1 MLGKLFLLS
10 LVCFFSLNFLSTIN
24 AETNLIADEI
34 QSLKVTNKDP
44 RMINFSVSLTE
55 DHNYT
60 SARLFYFLPNPSLN
74 KSATRGDLNGIQSK
88 FNNFYVDFDTNKGIT
103 GSRFIPTGVTFE
115 YYWEFTD
122 VNKNNYKT
130 EMQQYLFLD
139 GQYEWKLLTADNI
152 FFYYY
157 GNYNKNIQNCFLES
171 LSVVKDGSDLLAIK
185 VSYPINIIYY
195 LSPSDSRYAKPT
207 RSIVMDSMTV
217 LGGVKYTSN
226 VVHSYDQDCGVVKH
240 EVTHI
245 LNEIAGR
252 GTLLKL
258 PFWVDEGFATYM
270 MNKSDYYDNIIEK
283 MINKNTVIRL
293 SSMQGK
299 PGTPEK
305 VNLYYA
311 QSYATT
317 KYIIEQYGLE
327 KYRSFFK
334 ILKEDFVIDE
344 ALQTVYGHDQ
354 DSLYLEWRQHKGLP
368 IIKLVKIEQSSIP
381 IPVATITPLNFPSKT
396 TVNQQE
402 VENNF
407 SKQNNSNEL
416 AVSNFEIFINNY
428 IFIIVGAILLL
439 IMIKISIF
447 LWKK

>member
-10 LVCFFSLNFLSTIN
+10 LTCFLSVNFLSTIN
-24 AETNLIADEI
+24 AETNLIAENI
-34 QSLKVTNKDP
+34 QSLEVTNKDP

-55 DHNYT
+55 GHNYT
-60 SARLFYFLPNPSLN
+60 SARLFYFLPNPSPN
-74 KSATRGDLNGIQSK
+74 KSSTQGDLNGIQAK

-103 GSRFIPTGVTFE
+103 GSRFIPTGVIFE

-122 VNKNNYKT
+122 VNKKNYKT

-139 GQYEWKLLTADNI
+139 GQYEWKLLSEDNI
-152 FFYYY
+152 YFYYY
-157 GNYNKNIQNCFLES
+157 GNYNKKIQNCFLES
-171 LSVVKDGSDLLAIK
+171 LSVVKNGSDLLAIK

-207 RSIVMDSMTV
+207 RSVVMNSRTI
-217 LGGVKYTSN
+217 LGGVKYTSS
-226 VVHSYDQDCGVVKH
+226 VVHAYNQDCGDVRH

-245 LNEIAGR
+245 LNEIAGK
-252 GTLLKL
+252 GTILNL

-270 MNKSDYYDNIIEK
+270 MNKSDYYDNIIEE
-283 MINKNTVIRL
+283 MIDKNTAIRL

-299 PGTPEK
+299 PGTPEQ

-317 KYIIEQYGLE
+317 KYMIEQYGLD

-334 ILKEDFVIDE
+334 ILKDDIVIDE
-344 ALQTVYGHDQ
+344 ALQTVYKHDQ
-354 DSLYLEWRQHKGLP
+354 DSLYLEWRQHKDLP
-368 IIKLVKIEQSSIP
+368 IIKLAKIEQSSIP
-381 IPVATITPLNFPSKT
+381 IPIVTITPLNFPSET
-396 TVNQQE
+396 TVNQKE
-402 VENNF
+402 FENNI
-407 SKQNNSNEL
+407 SKQNISNEL
-416 AVSNFEIFINNY
+416 AVSNFEIFVNNY
-428 IFIIVGAILLL
+428 IFIIAGAILLL

>member
-1 MLGKLFLLS
+1 
-10 LVCFFSLNFLSTIN
+10 
-24 AETNLIADEI
+24 
-34 QSLKVTNKDP
+34 
-44 RMINFSVSLTE
+44 
-55 DHNYT
+55 
-60 SARLFYFLPNPSLN
+60 
-74 KSATRGDLNGIQSK
+74 
-88 FNNFYVDFDTNKGIT
+88 
-103 GSRFIPTGVTFE
+103 
-115 YYWEFTD
+115 
-122 VNKNNYKT
+122 
-130 EMQQYLFLD
+130 MQQYLFLD

-171 LSVVKDGSDLLAIK
+171 VSVVKDGSDLLAIK

-245 LNEIAGR
+245 LNEIAGH

-317 KYIIEQYGLE
+317 KYMIEQYGLE